1 MPANPAAS
9 LRDNA
14 AGPECRLLP
23 LDRLFNQE
31 VPMMRSALPLSL
43 AAAFGLSACG
53 SDPNTM
59 SSRQPAP
66 TATASQAQTTAYR
79 AGSGVVQSV
88 TAAPRMGSA
97 TASAPVTTTRQEPVA
112 AAGAT
117 ATAMHRL
124 AIRMDDGRVQ
134 YVDMAG
140 GDIPTVGT
148 RVQLTPDH
156 QIIRQ

>member
-1 MPANPAAS
+1 
-9 LRDNA
+9 
-14 AGPECRLLP
+14 
-23 LDRLFNQE
+23 
-31 VPMMRSALPLSL
+31 MMRSVLPLSI

-59 SSRQPAP
+59 GSRAPRAAAAPAAAP
-66 TATASQAQTTAYR
+66 AATLPYR

-88 TAAPRMGSA
+88 MAAPRA
-97 TASAPVTTTRQEPVA
+97 ASAGGTTPVTTTRGDAVSS
-112 AAGAT
+112 AGKTGAGT
-117 ATAMHRL
+117 MQRL

-140 GDIPTVGT
+140 PEIPAVGT

>member
-1 MPANPAAS
+1 
-9 LRDNA
+9 
-14 AGPECRLLP
+14 
-23 LDRLFNQE
+23 
-31 VPMMRSALPLSL
+31 MMRSVLPLSI

-59 SSRQPAP
+59 GSRAPRAAAAPAAAP
-66 TATASQAQTTAYR
+66 AATLPYR

-88 TAAPRMGSA
+88 TAAPRA
-97 TASAPVTTTRQEPVA
+97 ASAGGTTPVTTTRGDAVSS
-112 AAGAT
+112 AGAT
-117 ATAMHRL
+117 GAGTLQRL

-140 GDIPTVGT
+140 AEIPAVGT